1 MNVLSTILALLTTI
15 PFLTFFIV
23 FIVLKKI
30 TKRSTYSTK
39 MAADLSVIFFLIS
52 INGLTMMLFDRLILL
67 EIVVGFVILVGIFL
81 FIQWRRDEDIL
92 LWRAVRIVWRIAF
105 MLSVIGYLV
114 LLIIAF
120 IESLI

>member
-105 MLSVIGYLV
+105 MLSVIAYLV